1 MYDQRHMPEFKV
13 LAMED
18 FNIRQSIHPSFIQ
31 FSLKLPSQFCK
42 L

>member
-1 MYDQRHMPEFKV
+1 MYDQSHMLEFKV
-13 LAMED
+13 LTVED
-18 FNIRQSIHPSFIQ
+18 FNIPQSIHPSFIQ